1 MQYPT
6 TKKKEK
12 KNRNNNNKKM
22 PKYLIID
29 TMMIAQSFLK
39 KISATRHQK
48 IRQANWQKPNN

>member
-29 TMMIAQSFLK
+29 TMMTAQSFLK
-39 KISATRHQK
+39 NISNKTK
-48 IRQANWQKPNN
+48 KPKNKTSKLAETK